1 MGLLELFRIT
11 GRVAVEY
18 SEAQRGVEAVSGSA
32 DNTARSLGMRG
43 ETNSYRL

>member
-18 SEAQRGVEAVSGSA
+18 SEAQRGIEAVSGSA
-32 DNTARSLGMRG
+32 DNTARSLGKRG
-43 ETNSYRL
+43 KKSLYRS